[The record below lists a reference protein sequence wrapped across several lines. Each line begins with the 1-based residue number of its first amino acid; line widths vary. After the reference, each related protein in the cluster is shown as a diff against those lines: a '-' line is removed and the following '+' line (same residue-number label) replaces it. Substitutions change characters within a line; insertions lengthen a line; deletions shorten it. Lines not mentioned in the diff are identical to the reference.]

1 MSWRVRAA
9 RSADLPA
16 LFDLAM
22 LTGGG
27 FTNLPADTDAL
38 AERLALSDASFAR
51 DLDTPV
57 DELYILLLEQQSTG
71 RIGGC
76 GMVFSR
82 IGARWPFYSYKIGV
96 LSQTS
101 TALGRT
107 FSLPFLNLVT
117 DHDGASEVGG
127 LFLHPDLR
135 TGGLGRLLARSRYL
149 FVAQHRAR
157 FADKMLAELRGVLD
171 DDGNSPFW
179 NALGAKFF
187 GMTFPEADHFNGI
200 HGSQFIADL
209 MPKHPVYT
217 ALLPDSARTVIGQP
231 HAKGHAALA
240 MLEAEGFHYDNYVD
254 IFDGGPTVTARTDQ
268 LRTVRDSRLQQV
280 VTLCETGHGFARSLV
295 ASGRLADF
303 QAWIGHV
310 GAAGVGHVG
319 AAGNGHVGA
328 AGNGCALR
336 AGEAVT
342 LGISVGD
349 TVRHVGF

>member
-1 MSWRVRAA
+1 MSWRVRPASA
-9 RSADLPA
+9 ADLPA
-16 LFDLAM
+16 LMDLAL

-27 FTNLPADTDAL
+27 FTNLPADAAAL
-38 AERLALSDASFAR
+38 AERLAWSDASFAR
-51 DLDTPV
+51 IADAPD
-57 DELYILLLEQQSTG
+57 DELYILLIEQATTG

-101 TALGRT
+101 KALERT
-107 FSLPFLNLVT
+107 FSLPFLSLVT

-157 FADKMLAELRGVLD
+157 FGDKMLAELRGVLD

-179 NALGAKFF
+179 DALGAKFF
-187 GMTFPEADHFNGI
+187 GMSFPEADTFNGV

-209 MPKHPVYT
+209 MPKHPIYT
-217 ALLPDSARTVIGQP
+217 ALLPDAARAVIGQP
-231 HAKGHAALA
+231 HTKGRAALA

-268 LRTVRDSRLQQV
+268 LRTVRDSAAAAVARL
-280 VTLCETGHGFARSLV
+280 CSTGEDFVRSLV
-295 ASGRLADF
+295 ASGTLTDF
-303 QAWIGHV
+303 RAWIGHV
-310 GAAGVGHVG
+310 GAEIE
-319 AAGNGHVGA
+319 
-328 AGNGCALR
+328 GCALP
-336 AGEAVT
+336 AGEAASMGVH
-342 LGISVGD
+342 IGD
-349 TVRHVGF
+349 EVRHVGF

>member
-1 MSWRVRAA
+1 MSWRVRPA
-9 RSADLPA
+9 RAADLSA
-16 LFDLAM
+16 LMDLAR

-27 FTNLPADTDAL
+27 FTNLPACEAAL
-38 AERLALSDASFAR
+38 AERLAWSNASFAR
-51 DLDTPV
+51 IEDAPD
-57 DELYILLLEQQSTG
+57 DELYILLLEQTLTG

-101 TALGRT
+101 KALERT
-107 FSLPFLNLVT
+107 FALPFLNLVT

-127 LFLHPDLR
+127 LFLRPDLR

-157 FADKMLAELRGVLD
+157 FGDKMLAELRGVLD

-179 NALGAKFF
+179 DALGAKFF
-187 GMTFPEADHFNGI
+187 GMTFPEADAFNGV

-209 MPKHPVYT
+209 MPKHPIYT
-217 ALLPDSARTVIGQP
+217 ALLPESARAVIGQP
-231 HAKGHAALA
+231 HAKGRAALA

-268 LRTVRDSRLQQV
+268 LRSVRESAAAPVARLC
-280 VTLCETGHGFARSLV
+280 TTGTDFVRSLV
-295 ASGRLADF
+295 ASGQLADF
-303 QAWIGHV
+303 RAWIGHV
-310 GAAGVGHVG
+310 GAEIQ
-319 AAGNGHVGA
+319 
-328 AGNGCALR
+328 GCALPS
-336 AGEAVT
+336 GEAAAMGVA
-342 LGISVGD
+342 VGD
-349 TVRHVGF
+349 EVRHVGF

>member
-9 RSADLPA
+9 RRSDLPA
-16 LFDLAM
+16 LLELAQ

-27 FTNLPADTDAL
+27 FTNLPADAPAL

-51 DLDTPV
+51 AEDVPN
-57 DELYILLLEQQSTG
+57 DELYILLLENTVTA

-101 TALGRT
+101 RALERT
-107 FSLPFLNLVT
+107 FSLPFLSVVT

-135 TGGLGRLLARSRYL
+135 AGGLGRLLARSRYL

-157 FADKMLAELRGVLD
+157 FGDKMLAELRGVLD
-171 DDGNSPFW
+171 DAGNSPFW
-179 NALGAKFF
+179 DALGAKFF
-187 GMTFPEADHFNGI
+187 GMTFPEADACNSAN
-200 HGSQFIADL
+200 GSQFIADL
-209 MPKHPVYT
+209 MPKHPIYT
-217 ALLPDSARTVIGQP
+217 ALLTDAARAVIGLP

-240 MLEAEGFHYDNYVD
+240 MLEDEGFQYDNYID

-268 LRTVRDSRLQQV
+268 LRTVRDARLMRV
-280 VTLCETGHGFARSLV
+280 DRLDDDAEFTRALI

-303 QAWIGHV
+303 RAWIGHV
-310 GAAGVGHVG
+310 GVAGVLPV
-319 AAGNGHVGA
+319 
-328 AGNGCALR
+328 
-336 AGEAVT
+336 GEAALMGVA
-342 LGISVGD
+342 VGD
-349 TVRHVGF
+349 EVRHVGF

>member
-1 MSWRVRAA
+1 MSWRVRPA
-9 RSADLPA
+9 RAADLLA
-16 LFDLAM
+16 LMDLAR

-27 FTNLPADTDAL
+27 FTNLPADETAL
-38 AERLALSDASFAR
+38 AERLAWSDASFAR
-51 DLDTPV
+51 LEDAPD
-57 DELYILLLEQQSTG
+57 DELYILLLEQTLTG

-101 TALGRT
+101 KALERT
-107 FSLPFLNLVT
+107 FSLPFLSLVT

-157 FADKMLAELRGVLD
+157 FGDKMLAELRGVLN

-179 NALGAKFF
+179 DALGAKFF
-187 GMTFPEADHFNGI
+187 GMSFPDADSFNGV

-209 MPKHPVYT
+209 MPKHPIYT
-217 ALLPDSARTVIGQP
+217 ALLPETARAVIGQP
-231 HAKGHAALA
+231 HTKGRGALA

-268 LRTVRDSRLQQV
+268 LRTVRDSTAAPVARLCSSGEAFV
-280 VTLCETGHGFARSLV
+280 RSLV
-295 ASGRLADF
+295 ASGTLTDF
-303 QAWIGHV
+303 RAWIGHV
-310 GAAGVGHVG
+310 GAEID
-319 AAGNGHVGA
+319 
-328 AGNGCALR
+328 GCALP
-336 AGEAVT
+336 AGEAAAMGVH
-342 LGISVGD
+342 VGD
-349 TVRHVGF
+349 EVRHVGF

>member
-9 RSADLPA
+9 RAADLPA
-16 LFDLAM
+16 LMDLAR

-27 FTNLPADTDAL
+27 FTNLPADAAAL
-38 AERLALSDASFAR
+38 AERLAWSDASFAR
-51 DLDTPV
+51 LDDAPD
-57 DELYILLLEQQSTG
+57 DELYILLLEQTATG

-101 TALGRT
+101 KALERT
-107 FSLPFLNLVT
+107 FSLPFLSLVT

-157 FADKMLAELRGVLD
+157 FGDKMLAELRGVLD
-171 DDGNSPFW
+171 EDGNSPFW
-179 NALGAKFF
+179 DALGAKFF
-187 GMTFPEADHFNGI
+187 GMSFPDADTFNGV

-209 MPKHPVYT
+209 MPKHPIYT
-217 ALLPDSARTVIGQP
+217 ALLPEGARAVIGQP
-231 HAKGHAALA
+231 HGKGRAALA
-240 MLEAEGFHYDNYVD
+240 MLEAEGFQYDNYVD

-268 LRTVRDSRLQQV
+268 LRTVRDCTAAPVARLCSSGEDFV
-280 VTLCETGHGFARSLV
+280 RSLV
-295 ASGRLADF
+295 ASGTLSDF
-303 QAWIGHV
+303 RAWIGHV
-310 GAAGVGHVG
+310 GAEIK
-319 AAGNGHVGA
+319 
-328 AGNGCALR
+328 GCALP
-336 AGEAVT
+336 AGEAAAMGVH
-342 LGISVGD
+342 IGD
-349 TVRHVGF
+349 EVRHVGF